1 MRDAS
6 KVSYHRGEKSDVD
19 DSCLTGVAAV
29 SVEMEVMV
37 AEAAAK
43 AATRQRRHQWQRKR
57 SRVSGVFFSRGGRN
71 ARDGDRQRGITR
83 KRDEE
88 TGLDREE

>member
-37 AEAAAK
+37 AAAAVPLL
-43 AATRQRRHQWQRKR
+43 Q
-57 SRVSGVFFSRGGRN
+57 G
-71 ARDGDRQRGITR
+71 
-83 KRDEE
+83 
-88 TGLDREE
+88 